1 MNVGSVR
8 MKLIIKGVQE
18 IWRFRVYPNSI
29 AIVYDIVVINFFYK
43 IVEPVLGSNP
53 SDIIFLIHSSP

>member
-1 MNVGSVR
+1 